1 MKKLSIL
8 LLLGVFIL
16 SSPAWAL
23 SKQVD
28 VKINGLVCDFCA
40 QAMEKVFGKQD
51 EVADISVDLDTKIVT
66 INMKDG
72 QNMDDAVI
80 TKLITDSGY
89 NVEEIMRHE

>member
-1 MKKLSIL
+1 MKKLSIFL
-8 LLLGVFIL
+8 VLGVLVL

-72 QNMDDAVI
+72 QNMDDDFI